1 MKECSEMSALFY
13 FLFIFIN
20 RGENMTV
27 FYVLL
32 AIIFVLVFILGCLVC
47 FVSGYTFAQHE
58 MSKKEYRPPP
68 EPTQEEIRKS
78 EQKQR
83 EYENFMKYDG
93 SPQG

>member
-1 MKECSEMSALFY
+1 MKKLFG
-13 FLFIFIN
+13 II
-20 RGENMTV
+20 V
-27 FYVLL
+27 
-32 AIIFVLVFILGCLVC
+32 IIFVLVFILGCLVC

-68 EPTQEEIRKS
+68 ELSQEEIRKS